1 MILKKRPAN
10 KKIISVS
17 ECICFDKKGKLIL
30 LRKKK
35 SHKKYPW
42 RWGFPAGRLE
52 KDEKPLAG
60 IKREFKEETG
70 LLLRDKEFILL
81 SPKPTYH
88 HHSGSDGTSAY
99 VRIFTYGLA
108 KKVDIKK
115 IKIDKN
121 EHDLCDSFGMK
132 DFSDMDKKRMLMP
145 DTYKIKKMFSSKFKK
160 IETDKIQ

>member
-1 MILKKRPAN
+1 MILKNKPGN

-52 KDEKPLAG
+52 KNEKSLAG
-60 IKREFKEETG
+60 MKREFKEETG
-70 LLLRDKEFILL
+70 FLPKDKEFVLL
-81 SPKPTYH
+81 SSRPTYH
-88 HHSGSDGTSAY
+88 RHSRLDGTSSY
-99 VRIFTYGLA
+99 VEIFTYGLA

-115 IKIDKN
+115 TKIDKN
-121 EHDLCDSFGMK
+121 EHDLYDSFDMK

-145 DTYKIKKMFSSKFKK
+145 DTYKIYQMFSDKFVIK
-160 IETDKIQ
+160 